1 MRRRFTQSLWAWAL
15 LVGLASVPA
24 AAAEVYDSAT
34 EVRPLL
40 IGSEVPSVSV
50 LALDGSAVNLR
61 DVIGKKKAVV
71 VFYRGG
77 W

>member
-1 MRRRFTQSLWAWAL
+1 MRRQIAQSLWAWAL
-15 LVGLASVPA
+15 MIVLASVQA
-24 AAAEVYDSAT
+24 AAVEAYDSAS

-40 IGSEVPSVSV
+40 IGSEVPSVPV
-50 LALDGSAVNLR
+50 LALDGSAVDLR
-61 DVIGKKKAVV
+61 DVIGKKRAVV